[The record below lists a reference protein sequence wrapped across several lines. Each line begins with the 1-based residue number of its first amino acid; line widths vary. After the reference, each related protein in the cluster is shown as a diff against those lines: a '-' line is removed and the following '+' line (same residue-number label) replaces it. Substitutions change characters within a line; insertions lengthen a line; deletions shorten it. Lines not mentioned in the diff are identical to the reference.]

1 MSLELLQSLIG
12 TERTSGWHLLD
23 QARIDAFAAAT
34 DDRQFIHVDP
44 QRAAVTP
51 FGGTIAHGFLSL
63 SMISAMSYEL
73 EPALPAAVV
82 LNYGV
87 DRLRFLT
94 PVRAGE
100 RVRGRFVLA
109 EITPKGQG
117 RHLLAQDVTV
127 EIEGRDTP
135 ALVVRSLGLL
145 MA

>member
-1 MSLELLQSLIG
+1 MSLDTLNMLIG
-12 TERTSGWHLLD
+12 RERLSGWHRLD

-34 DDRQFIHVDP
+34 DDHQYIHVDAR
-44 QRAAVTP
+44 RAAATP

-73 EPALPAAVV
+73 EPKLPGATI
-82 LNYGV
+82 LNYGL

-109 EITPKGQG
+109 AIEPKGPG
-117 RHLLAQDVTV
+117 RHLLTQDVTV
-127 EIEGRDTP
+127 EIEGGDKP
-135 ALVVRSLGLL
+135 ALVTRSLGLL
-145 MA
+145 IA